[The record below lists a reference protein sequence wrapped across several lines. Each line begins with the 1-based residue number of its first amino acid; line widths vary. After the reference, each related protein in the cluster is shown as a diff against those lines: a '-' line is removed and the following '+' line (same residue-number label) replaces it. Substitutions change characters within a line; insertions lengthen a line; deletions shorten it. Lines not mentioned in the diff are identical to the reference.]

1 MSAMSAMS
9 AGDIDAI
16 TLELLQETLVS
27 VVREMRAN
35 LVATAYSSIIHEAH
49 DFSCVLVDGEG
60 QIVAQAEDNPSHI
73 FPVPWSVREM
83 LTHFEGDIHPGD
95 VFLHNDPYTGGTHL
109 NDIAMIFPVFVD
121 DTLALFPVVRAHWGD
136 VGGTT
141 PGSISGK
148 STEIFHDGIRIPILK
163 VASRGELVRG
173 VLDLMFAN
181 MRVPRERRGD
191 FMSTWGTCKVA
202 ERRIHEIA
210 AKHGLATVRAA
221 TRRLLDRAEQ
231 RMRARIAALPDGE
244 YAYEHYLD
252 PPASGADPVKACATI
267 EVHGDS
273 LTVDM
278 AGSSSQVFGPGNSG
292 PANAAT
298 GVFIVLKTFLDP
310 GQPINHGN
318 FRPIDVRI
326 PEGSFLNARYPASCA
341 GSSEVR
347 NAAISAVLGAMGQLA
362 PETMAGDIKG
372 TSNHTY
378 IAGDDPR
385 DDEPYLFYEYPAGGT
400 GATAHA
406 DGNSAVRNFAEGDFG
421 SIQPAESVEHTCALL
436 VESCEIRTD
445 SCGAGRYRGG
455 FGLRRDIRV
464 LSETGLLSVASD
476 KNVVPPFG
484 VMGGRSGAPNEFR
497 VIRDGRELAPSETP
511 GKVAG
516 FRLRRGDV
524 VSLRSSGGG
533 GWGDPLDRGPDE
545 VLADVRDGYLTPGA
559 ARRDFG
565 VVVLDAGE
573 VDPEATAAAREALR
587 GRRGRQEFRVR
598 YEDEPDGSP
607 GLRRCRL
614 SAAAMARLSPLAPG
628 DLVEI
633 LSPAGACLRAWVEG
647 PAADGAA
654 TEPDARANADAVR
667 LGRSAHRVLRADE
680 GSPVRIRP
688 LARGADGEE

>member
-1 MSAMSAMS
+1 MS
-9 AGDIDAI
+9 AGDVDAI

-83 LTHFEGDIHPGD
+83 LTHFEGDVHPGD

-109 NDIAMIFPVFVD
+109 NDIAMIFPVFVED
-121 DTLALFPVVRAHWGD
+121 ALALFPVVRAHWGD

-202 ERRIHEIA
+202 ERRIREIA
-210 AKHGLATVRAA
+210 SKYGLATVRAA
-221 TRRLLDRAEQ
+221 TRRLLDRTE
-231 RMRARIAALPDGE
+231 RRTRARIAALPDGE

-252 PPASGADPVKACATI
+252 PPAAGADPVKACATV

-273 LTVDM
+273 LTVDL
-278 AGSSSQVFGPGNSG
+278 AGSSAQVFGPGNSG

-318 FRPIDVRI
+318 FRPIDVRV

-362 PETMAGDIKG
+362 PETMAGDVKG

-385 DDEPYLFYEYPAGGT
+385 DGEPYLFYEYPAGGT

-421 SIQPAESVEHTCALL
+421 SIQPAEAVEHTCALL
-436 VESCEIRTD
+436 VERCEIRAD
-445 SCGAGRYRGG
+445 SAGPGRRRGG

-464 LSETGLLSVASD
+464 RSETGLLSIASD

-484 VMGGRSGAPNEFR
+484 VMGGGSGAPNEFR

-516 FRLRRGDV
+516 FPLRRGDV

-533 GWGDPLDRGPDE
+533 GWGDPLDRDPEE
-545 VLADVRDGYLTPGA
+545 VLADVRDGYLSEAA
-559 ARRDFG
+559 ARRDYG
-565 VVVLDAGE
+565 VA
-573 VDPEATAAAREALR
+573 VDSGQIDEPATAAARDAL
-587 GRRGRQEFRVR
+587 RRGRQDFRVR
-598 YEDEPDGSP
+598 YEDEPAGAA

-614 SAAAMARLSPLAPG
+614 AAPAMARLAPLAPG
-628 DLVEI
+628 GLVEI
-633 LSPAGACLRAWVEG
+633 LSPAGACLRAWVDDA
-647 PAADGAA
+647 PAG
-654 TEPDARANADAVR
+654 EADAGSVG
-667 LGRSAHRVLRADE
+667 LGRSAHRILQAAE
-680 GSPVRIRP
+680 GSPIRVRP
-688 LARGADGEE
+688 LAGGAQGEG

>member
-1 MSAMSAMS
+1 MS
-9 AGDIDAI
+9 AGDVDAI

-109 NDIAMIFPVFVD
+109 NDIAMIFPVFVE

-202 ERRIHEIA
+202 ERRIREIA

-221 TRRLLDRAEQ
+221 TRHLLDRAEQ
-231 RMRARIAALPDGE
+231 RMRARITALPDGE

-252 PPASGADPVKACATI
+252 PPAAGADPVKACATV

-273 LTVDM
+273 LTVDL
-278 AGSSSQVFGPGNSG
+278 AGSSAQVFGPGNSG

-421 SIQPAESVEHTCALL
+421 SIQPAEAVEHTCALL
-436 VESCEIRTD
+436 VERCEIRAD
-445 SCGAGRYRGG
+445 SGGAGRYRGG

-464 LSETGLLSVASD
+464 LSETGLLSIASD

-497 VIRDGRELAPSETP
+497 VIRDGCEIAPSETP

-516 FRLRRGDV
+516 LPLRQGDV

-533 GWGDPLDRGPDE
+533 GWGDPLDREPEE
-545 VLADVRDGYLTPGA
+545 VLADVRDGYLTPA
-559 ARRDFG
+559 AAKRDYG
-565 VVVLDAGE
+565 VVVAAASGQ
-573 VDPEATAAAREALR
+573 VEAATTAAARDAL
-587 GRRGRQEFRVR
+587 RRGRQEFAVR
-598 YEDEPDGSP
+598 YEDEPVGGT

-614 SAAAMARLSPLAPG
+614 AAAAMARLSSLEPLEPG
-628 DLVEI
+628 GLVEI
-633 LSPAGACLRAWVEG
+633 LSPAGACLRAWVDG
-647 PAADGAA
+647 PAEG
-654 TEPDARANADAVR
+654 ANADSVS
-667 LGRSAHRVLRADE
+667 LGRSAHRILRADE

-688 LARGADGEE
+688 LARGAGGAGEKKE